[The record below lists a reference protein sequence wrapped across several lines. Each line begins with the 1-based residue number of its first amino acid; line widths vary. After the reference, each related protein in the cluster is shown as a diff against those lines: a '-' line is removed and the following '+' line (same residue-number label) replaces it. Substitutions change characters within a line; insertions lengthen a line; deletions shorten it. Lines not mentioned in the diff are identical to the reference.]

1 MPTCSIAASGSAA
14 KSSRGK
20 IASAS
25 DGISGVCSVAGRVG
39 VERAPV
45 RICGVC
51 SVARHVRVERFL
63 EVLPWSNGL
72 FPIESIARN
81 AARKDVDKPKELAST
96 NHASTNQQVG
106 GDGRLC
112 FG

>member
-1 MPTCSIAASGSAA
+1 MEINGTSSIVDNHAMV
-14 KSSRGK
+14 
-20 IASAS
+20 ASAS
-25 DGISGVCSVAGRVG
+25 ADISGVCSVAGRVG

-81 AARKDVDKPKELAST
+81 AARTAVDKPKELAGT
-96 NHASTNQQVG
+96 NHAKAS
-106 GDGRLC
+106 L
-112 FG
+112 